1 MAAPEPDVR
10 AELATLIEA
19 DQSRLGD
26 VYRLTGR
33 GLTPPQI
40 AQELG
45 VDSSGFVSNYRS
57 IARAL
62 LDGNMPSGPSMAKQ
76 VASSVRG
83 LTRSAQLSG
92 DARAYIN
99 DLIDQ
104 LETAA
109 AGKPR
114 WTVRGTGGTPA
125 STPMEPGTNGSLR
138 EQVDAEL
145 RAGAAD
151 LVQTIGDAVRL
162 EADDY
167 HRIVAA
173 TSALDALVR
182 LVQVQA
188 TSRTTK
194 ALHEAGRLDLSLE
207 AAVLE
212 WAKDL
217 PLANDVVEGAR
228 GRLDYW
234 RSE

>member
-1 MAAPEPDVR
+1 
-10 AELATLIEA
+10 
-19 DQSRLGD
+19 
-26 VYRLTGR
+26 
-33 GLTPPQI
+33 
-40 AQELG
+40 
-45 VDSSGFVSNYRS
+45 
-57 IARAL
+57 
-62 LDGNMPSGPSMAKQ
+62 
-76 VASSVRG
+76 
-83 LTRSAQLSG
+83 LSG
-92 DARAYIN
+92 DARAYI
-99 DLIDQ
+99 DALIDQ

-109 AGKPR
+109 TGVPR
-114 WTVRGTGGTPA
+114 WKARGTDGTPG
-125 STPMEPGTNGSLR
+125 STRTEDRIAGTLR

-145 RAGAAD
+145 RARAAY
-151 LVQTIGDAVRL
+151 LVQTIGDALRL

-167 HRIVAA
+167 QRIVAA

-194 ALHEAGRLDLSLE
+194 ALHQAGRLDLSLE

-217 PLANDVVEGAR
+217 PLANDVVESAR